1 MKYLTGFLLTGLL
14 LTGSAAADEDPWR
27 AGDQVAR
34 TEAQALRT
42 LYDSGSAAFAR
53 ADYVAAF
60 RALDYA
66 AWQGSVAAAMRLCV
80 LDGYGIG
87 TAPNPLKAAYW
98 CARAHQAGHG
108 LRQVERHLD
117 AADYVAR

>member
-1 MKYLTGFLLTGLL
+1 MKNLTGFLLSGLL

-27 AGDQVAR
+27 ASDQVAR
-34 TEAQALRT
+34 AEAPELRS
-42 LYDSGSAAFAR
+42 LYDRGSAAFAR
-53 ADYVAAF
+53 GDYATAF

-87 TAPNPLKAAYW
+87 TAPNPPKAAFW
-98 CARAHQAGHG
+98 CGRAQQAGHG
-108 LRQVERHLD
+108 LHQVERHLD
-117 AADYVAR
+117 ASDYVTR